1 MGRAVF
7 TDGNLL
13 VRVTRLFRV
22 IAAAGALGLAA
33 TLAGCTS
40 SGAST
45 SQTNYV
51 ADGAGVVTTYSPGH
65 RKPAPE
71 ISGTD
76 LHGKPLS
83 LAEFRGKVVVL
94 NFWASWCPPCR
105 AEAPAL
111 QQVYQD
117 TASLGVQFVGV
128 DIRENGP
135 SDGANF
141 AATHGITYP
150 SFADQSARIALQ
162 FHGTGIP
169 PTTPPSTLVLDRTG
183 HIAARGLGE
192 MRYTQLKQLV
202 TDVANEAAPT
212 AAASEATG

>member
-1 MGRAVF
+1 VRA
-7 TDGNLL
+7 
-13 VRVTRLFRV
+13 TRFIRV
-22 IAAAGALGLAA
+22 IAAVGALGLAG
-33 TLAGCTS
+33 TVAGCAS
-40 SGAST
+40 SGANT

-51 ADGAGVVTTYSPGH
+51 ADGAGVVTTYAPGH

-71 ISGTD
+71 VSGTD

-83 LAEFRGKVVVL
+83 LAQYRGKVVVL

-111 QQVYQD
+111 EQVY
-117 TASLGVQFVGV
+117 TETTSLGVQFVGV

-150 SFADQSARIALQ
+150 SFADQSARVALQ
-162 FHGTGIP
+162 FRDTGIP

-192 MRYTQLKQLV
+192 MRYAQLKQLV
-202 TDVANEAAPT
+202 TDIANEAAPADST
-212 AAASEATG
+212 SPEASR